1 MDFPDTVRGRSM
13 ITVRGAEA
21 REVGAAR
28 RLAAAVFSAQTPG
41 SRPGAL
47 TAEELA
53 VPPGPPT
60 APAAGPPGELR
71 VVAVAADGAVVGTVL
86 VRLRGQW
93 YGGAREPRAA
103 VSSVAVD
110 PAHRGRGLGGALLE
124 SALGAAAAS
133 GAVVAALLPS
143 THRFY
148 RAHGFGVAGHR
159 PVHALRVRE
168 VLADLPRGRR
178 PDVVRP
184 ATPGDAAAVADL
196 VERRAAVVDGALD
209 HRRLPRGPAEDV
221 SEPGSWVVERG
232 GRVTGWCVVHRRD
245 PTAVGATYD
254 GVVRDLVGETPDD
267 EVALW
272 RWAVADVPAAPVVEA
287 LVLPGGLLE
296 ESLERQVAPVE
307 DGTWMLRLLDPAAA
321 LAQRGYAPG
330 TTAQLRLRVGV
341 GDAAAAAEVGLGV
354 VAGAARVGAA
364 APGAPTVDLDLADL
378 ASVFTG
384 HLDPVLAR
392 ARGRIACDAATA
404 VLLRGVF
411 AGPPAVLPRAF

>member
-1 MDFPDTVRGRSM
+1 MDFPDTVRGRPM
-13 ITVRGAEA
+13 ITVRGAEGH
-21 REVGAAR
+21 EVAAAQ
-28 RLAAAVFSAQTPG
+28 RLASAVFSSATPG
-41 SRPGAL
+41 PRPGAVTEDDRVL
-47 TAEELA
+47 PE
-53 VPPGPPT
+53 
-60 APAAGPPGELR
+60 AATDPGELR
-71 VVAVAADGAVVGTVL
+71 VVAVAADGAVVGTAL

-93 YGGAREPRAA
+93 FGGARLPGAA
-103 VSSVAVD
+103 LSSVAVD

-124 SALGAAAAS
+124 SALEAAAAS

-178 PDVVRP
+178 PDLVRP

-196 VERRAAVVDGALD
+196 VEHRAAVLDGALD
-209 HRRLPRGPAEDV
+209 HRHLPGGPAEDV

-232 GRVTGWCVVHRRD
+232 GRVTGWCVVHRRA

-272 RWAVADVPAAPVVEA
+272 RWAVADAPAAPVVEA

-296 ESLERQVAPVE
+296 ESLERQAAPVE

-330 TTAQLRLRVGV
+330 TTARVRLRLRAPGPE
-341 GDAAAAAEVGLGV
+341 DPHEVGLAV
-354 VAGAARVGAA
+354 VAGAAHVGAA
-364 APGAPTVDLDLADL
+364 APGAPTVDLHLADL
-378 ASVFTG
+378 ASVFSG

-392 ARGRIACDAATA
+392 ARGRIACAAATA